1 MYLKKII
8 LSILILSLGIN
19 VYSQDLGMFEKLNT
33 LLNPYIFSY
42 QQQEVS
48 QQRVISPYFQLNT
61 SNYNYGASIGT
72 TLNFNTMYFNSIE
85 KTLLTEQVDYSNL
98 QNFLFSY
105 EKINGDFFSLLAIVA
120 ENQFLE
126 THNNLEF
133 DVNARLYS
141 NKLYEEMLKNVIYG
155 YSGIK
160 ITDDILTEYI
170 NLINE
175 IDFSNYSVSD
185 IYQIGIIKASELNL
199 SNTTASYN
207 NKNKMLYGYLP
218 ELNVSFSVNDGY
230 SQDST
235 INIQSDIR
243 ISIQNIGLSGNISY
257 SFFGEEESW
266 SSSIYL
272 TLPINKMYTYEYQ
285 QNEYSFSS
293 ESFLINLSGMLYSYN
308 KLKDR
313 TDTEGQYEL
322 LMLKVRLLPAIKK
335 YMELY

>member
-155 YSGIK
+155 YSGI
-160 ITDDILTEYI
+160 
-170 NLINE
+170 
-175 IDFSNYSVSD
+175 
-185 IYQIGIIKASELNL
+185 IKDLHLGHSADRRIEQ
-199 SNTTASYN
+199 AMKFMVKDEMV
-207 NKNKMLYGYLP
+207 KNK
-218 ELNVSFSVNDGY
+218 
-230 SQDST
+230 
-235 INIQSDIR
+235 
-243 ISIQNIGLSGNISY
+243 
-257 SFFGEEESW
+257 
-266 SSSIYL
+266 
-272 TLPINKMYTYEYQ
+272 
-285 QNEYSFSS
+285 
-293 ESFLINLSGMLYSYN
+293 
-308 KLKDR
+308 
-313 TDTEGQYEL
+313 
-322 LMLKVRLLPAIKK
+322 
-335 YMELY
+335 